1 MQGCS
6 DCQNDPMKLLNSAV
20 QDLDTLSSVFYGGSQ
35 SSLRK
40 LNSLRRLDLLRYES
54 EELLTKSTMGK
65 NIKKNLHNICHFN
78 LTVLFRNCVHTSS
91 DFENYMVVCQ
101 N

>member
-65 NIKKNLHNICHFN
+65 KYTYIFYIHLL
-78 LTVLFRNCVHTSS
+78 LT
-91 DFENYMVVCQ
+91 
-101 N
+101 

>member
-1 MQGCS
+1 
-6 DCQNDPMKLLNSAV
+6 MKLLNSAV
-20 QDLDTLSSVFYGGSQ
+20 QDLDTLSSVFYGGPQ

-65 NIKKNLHNICHFN
+65 KIYYIDLSHF
-78 LTVLFRNCVHTSS
+78 FIIFIIS
-91 DFENYMVVCQ
+91 FEPFE
-101 N
+101 

>member
-1 MQGCS
+1 
-6 DCQNDPMKLLNSAV
+6 MKLLNSAV

-65 NIKKNLHNICHFN
+65 KNIYYIDLLLNKKLITTLYIFTHSHF
-78 LTVLFRNCVHTSS
+78 LTIFIIS
-91 DFENYMVVCQ
+91 FEPFE
-101 N
+101 